1 MKKIL
6 IALDYSPAAE
16 KVAQAG
22 YALAKS
28 MKAEAILAHVITEPA
43 FYAMDYSPIMGY
55 RGAYTSGAVEVVE
68 DITKEAENFL
78 TAAAAHLGDPKIST
92 KVLQGETADAILEY
106 AIESKVDIIVAG
118 SHSHHGLDRLFNTHI
133 ASHLLKHTKTQL
145 LIIPT
150 DDN

>member
-22 YALAKS
+22 YGLAKS
-28 MKAEAILAHVITEPA
+28 LKAEAILAHVITESA
-43 FYAMDYSPIMGY
+43 FYAMEYSPIMGY
-55 RGAYTSGAVEVVE
+55 SGAYTSGAVEVVE
-68 DITKEAENFL
+68 DIRKEAENFL

-92 KVLQGETADAILEY
+92 KVLEGDTADAIRDY
-106 AIESKVDIIVAG
+106 AAESNVDIIVVG
-118 SHSHHGLDRLFNTHI
+118 SHSHHGLDRLFSTHV
-133 ASHLLKHTKTQL
+133 AGHLLKHSKTQL